1 MNKKLN
7 NQLIVGV
14 IGGHECNAK
23 VEQIAQEIG
32 KKIAKMGAKL
42 VSGGLGGVMKA
53 VSKGA
58 KQAGGTT
65 IGILPGENKQEA
77 NPYIDIAIPTGL
89 GLSRNTL
96 VVRTADIIIA
106 LPGEYGTLSEI
117 AFALILKKKVINLSN
132 WDIPGTIRA
141 KDAEDA
147 MRIVSRCI
155 NNKDKG
161 E

>member
-14 IGGHECNAK
+14 IGGHQCSAK

-32 KKIAKMGAKL
+32 KNIAKMGAKL
-42 VSGGLGGVMKA
+42 VSGGLGGAMKA
-53 VSKGA
+53 ASKGA
-58 KQAGGTT
+58 KQASGTT
-65 IGILPGENKQEA
+65 IGILPGENKMDA
-77 NPYIDIAIPTGL
+77 NPYVDIVIPTGL
-89 GLSRNTL
+89 GLARNTL

-106 LPGEYGTLSEI
+106 LPGAEGTLSEI
-117 AFALILKKKVINLSN
+117 AFALILKKKIINLSN
-132 WDIPGTIRA
+132 WDMPGTIKA
-141 KDAEDA
+141 KDVEDA
-147 MRIVSRCI
+147 MKIVSRCI